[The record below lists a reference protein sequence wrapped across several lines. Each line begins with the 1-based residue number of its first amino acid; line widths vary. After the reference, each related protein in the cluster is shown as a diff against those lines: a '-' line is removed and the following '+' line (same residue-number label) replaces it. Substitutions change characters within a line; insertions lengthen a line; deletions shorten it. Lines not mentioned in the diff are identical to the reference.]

1 MIVFESS
8 SFDVDAATATRLA
21 TWVGAGG
28 RLVFSFWDLDNATVG
43 PALRAALEVDTPG
56 SFNTPRSVHDDPAS
70 PVSFFDRV
78 ETYPSPMN
86 FSNIGIDDGDELS
99 PSGTGFVAAHLTSVS
114 GPGAITVTHG
124 GRVVTFGAGLRG
136 DPRRRHR
143 RQARRRGAVHQ
154 RARLP
159 LRVVAT
165 RRARADPRAAAGS

>member
-99 PSGTGFVAAHLTSVS
+99 PSGTGFVAAHLISVS
-114 GPGAITVTHG
+114 GPGEITVKHG
-124 GRVVTFGAGLRG
+124 GRVVSLGFL
-136 DPRRRHR
+136 PIELVY
-143 RQARRRGAVHQ
+143 AVI
-154 RARLP
+154 RD
-159 LRVVAT
+159 
-165 RRARADPRAAAGS
+165 ADTDGKPDVEELYTNALGYLCGS